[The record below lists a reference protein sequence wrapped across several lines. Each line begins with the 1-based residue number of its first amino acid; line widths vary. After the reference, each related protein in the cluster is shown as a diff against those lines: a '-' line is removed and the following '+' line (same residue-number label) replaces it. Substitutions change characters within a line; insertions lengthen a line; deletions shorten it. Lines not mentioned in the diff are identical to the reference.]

1 MDYKEEADLNG
12 ELAPELAEE
21 EDIDLLKKALAEER
35 EKSAANYAG
44 WQRAQADL
52 INYKRRA
59 EQEKEDVSRYGNNCL
74 MLGILPVIDDLERAL
89 ASVPDNIV
97 GNEWVEGI
105 RLIERK
111 LKANMEAQGLT
122 PVKALGDTFDP
133 NYHEALMQGKGKEGM
148 VVEEIEKGYM
158 LKDRLIR
165 PSKVVVGGGEE
176 KEE

>member
-1 MDYKEEADLNG
+1 VNYKEEADLNG

-21 EDIDLLKKALAEER
+21 ADIDLLKKALAEER

-52 INYKRRA
+52 INYRRRA
-59 EQEKEDVSRYGNNCL
+59 EQEKEDVSRYGNTCL
-74 MLGILPVIDDLERAL
+74 MLGVLPVIDDLERAL
-89 ASVPDNIV
+89 DSVPENIA

-105 RLIERK
+105 QLIERK
-111 LKANMEAQGLT
+111 LKANLEAQGLT
-122 PVKALGDTFDP
+122 PVKALGEPFDP
-133 NYHEALMQGKGKEGM
+133 NYHEAVMQGKGKEGM
-148 VVEEIEKGYM
+148 VIEEIEKGYT

>member
-1 MDYKEEADLNG
+1 MDYKEEADMNG
-12 ELAPELAEE
+12 ELAPEVTEE

-59 EQEKEDVSRYGNNCL
+59 EQEKEDVARYGNTCL
-74 MLGILPVIDDLERAL
+74 IMGILPVIDDLERAL
-89 ASVPDNIV
+89 GSVPENIA

-111 LKANMEAQGLT
+111 LKSNMEAQGLS
-122 PVKALGDTFDP
+122 PIKAVGEPFDP
-133 NYHEALMQGKGKEGM
+133 NYHEAVMQGKGEDGM
-148 VVEEIEKGYM
+148 VIDEVEKGYM

-165 PSKVVVGGGEE
+165 PSKVIVGGGEE

>member
-1 MDYKEEADLNG
+1 MEHKEEADLNG
-12 ELAPELAEE
+12 ELAPELPEE
-21 EDIDLLKKALAEER
+21 EDIVLLKKALAEER
-35 EKSAANYAG
+35 EKSESNYAG

-52 INYKRRA
+52 VNYKRRA
-59 EQEKEDVSRYGNNCL
+59 EQEKEDVARYGNTCL
-74 MLGILPVIDDLERAL
+74 ILGILPVIDDLERAL
-89 ASVPDNIV
+89 DSVPENIA

-111 LKANMEAQGLT
+111 LKANMESQGLS
-122 PVKALGDTFDP
+122 PVKALGESFDP
-133 NYHEALMQGKGKEGM
+133 NYHEAVMQGKGKDGM
-148 VVEEIEKGYM
+148 VIDEVEKGYM